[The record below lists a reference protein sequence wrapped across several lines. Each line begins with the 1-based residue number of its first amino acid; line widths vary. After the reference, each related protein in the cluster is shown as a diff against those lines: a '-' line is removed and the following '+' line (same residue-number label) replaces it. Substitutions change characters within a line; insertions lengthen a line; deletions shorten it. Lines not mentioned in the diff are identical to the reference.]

1 MCAKNKLIRS
11 GHCVLCFAAI
21 IPILFPPALH
31 AQQGVYSTAVVNFDS
46 EGAYTPQEYLAH
58 QLQVSTRVLDDIS
71 EIFTSFSEAEIEAGK
86 AMDKIDLISHEYE
99 KELKDVTPEGEA
111 LDGLMKALLSHTE
124 NYLAYFKRFNREDP
138 DINSRIVQIK
148 REVNQEMVRL
158 HYLAD

>member
-1 MCAKNKLIRS
+1 MLIKASRCA
-11 GHCVLCFAAI
+11 LCFAVI
-21 IPILFPPALH
+21 ITILFPEGVN

-46 EGAYTPQEYLAH
+46 EGAYTPQEYLAY

-86 AMDKIDLISHEYE
+86 AMDRIDLIAHEYE
-99 KELKDVTPEGEA
+99 KALKDVTPEGEA
-111 LDGLMKALLSHTE
+111 LHGLMRALLSHTE